1 MTVKKISKAVFVVL
15 LSAAV
20 GYLSGCS
27 ATMWSDTGSPS
38 QSSNPEHTNLY
49 PHCGTA
55 RSFTL
60 YNLRTDTVL
69 LYVKG
74 WMNVTYVGSDRVV
87 LTLQVGEGEYR
98 DIRVP
103 LSDDTTYVVEELAE
117 EPEGYD
123 HVIYKA
129 GFTKKV
135 EEVRA
140 HDPVRAYLG

>member
-27 ATMWSDTGSPS
+27 AAIWSDTGSPT
-38 QSSNPEHTNLY
+38 QSDSKNTNLY
-49 PHCGTA
+49 PYCGTA

-135 EEVRA
+135 GEVRA
-140 HDPVRAYLG
+140 HDPLRAYLG